1 MVNFHVLCLCLA
13 SLSSAPVRAVF
24 NTSVLLVSFD
34 GFRYDFIRRNESWT
48 PNLLRLKGRG
58 SSPEHLRNV
67 FPTKTYPNHHSI
79 ATGLYPE
86 THGVLANSVFEQDF
100 NSELTYDDPRLWH
113 YDEEIEP
120 IWITNEKGTSEG
132 RERTEVRRS
141 GVLMWPGAQHK
152 YQNKTSTFS
161 IPLNRSV
168 SWEERVDIML
178 SWFTHPE
185 TPINLGVGYFEEP
198 DTQSH
203 LHGPS
208 SHQVNEQIK
217 RVDRTVGYLVDQIE
231 KLDLTDKLN
240 VIIVSD
246 HGSHEAKFEQLID
259 LGYHV
264 DMSALTWAGCS
275 PILQIQP
282 HKGREEEVF
291 QNLTQAAEST
301 NAFQVYRKEEIP
313 EKWNYK
319 RNNRTAD
326 LLALATVG
334 YAFQGRIKYID
345 EDWKTQFYNV
355 TLKPGQTFG
364 VHGYS
369 NEEPSMRAFFLAW
382 GPLIK
387 EDFNPE
393 PFDNVDI
400 QPLISCML
408 QLPPMPQHLKANGT
422 LANVASMLRSPP
434 SQHCQLRNQEIDS
447 K

>member
-13 SLSSAPVRAVF
+13 SLSTAPVRAVF

-34 GFRYDFIRRNESWT
+34 GFRYDFIHRNESWT

-86 THGVLANSVFEQDF
+86 THGVLANSVFEQGF

-120 IWITNEKGTSEG
+120 IW
-132 RERTEVRRS
+132 
-141 GVLMWPGAQHK
+141 
-152 YQNKTSTFS
+152 
-161 IPLNRSV
+161 
-168 SWEERVDIML
+168 
-178 SWFTHPE
+178 
-185 TPINLGVGYFEEP
+185 
-198 DTQSH
+198 
-203 LHGPS
+203 
-208 SHQVNEQIK
+208 VNEQIK

-246 HGSHEAKFEQLID
+246 HGSHEAKFEHLID

-334 YAFQGRIKYID
+334 YAFQGRIKHID

-355 TLKPGQTFG
+355 ILKPGQTFG

-422 LANVASMLRSPP
+422 LANVASMFRNPP
-434 SQHCQLRNQEIDS
+434 SQHCQLRNQEIDT